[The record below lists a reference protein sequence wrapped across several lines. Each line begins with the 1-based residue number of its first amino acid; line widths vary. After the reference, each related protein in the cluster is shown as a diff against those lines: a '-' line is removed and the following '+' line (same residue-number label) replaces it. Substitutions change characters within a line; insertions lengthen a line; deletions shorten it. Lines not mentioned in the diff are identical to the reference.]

1 MALNGRPQVYIYQ
14 GFAEVNFAAPLPTLN
29 VVVVGPAYNVLD
41 FASSQASIATGAY
54 GTVNDPCSATTG
66 LPNNPPTA
74 IDLAQPPSNVAGAV
88 LDSASAQLWVTAAE
102 VNITNGTFDVA
113 TTFANN
119 DNILVGFTPYS
130 PAVGAIAAGV
140 LPGDRL
146 VMTDSSTGVTVA
158 RTVQNACLSFVDS
171 AAGFIAAGVAPG
183 NSMVITSLNDVT
195 NAAGNYVVV
204 RVVSATKLYIAQ
216 VTPNVVSDTYLAVS
230 AADATYSISNA
241 GTVLVNTTAT
251 ATVTTLD
258 TILEVTS
265 NLSTGPGLDINGN
278 YYAALSNTDT
288 NLATR
293 IERLVA
299 SANVGGNSAGLTIV
313 PGQNAI
319 VIDSGME
326 LPLVLSGEDSPTDL
340 TVNYALTYVAYRSL
354 RQDLAKLNALTGSA
368 AITGAIGPLD
378 ERDPL
383 AVGVFVATQNTA
395 SQVQYF
401 GVTGDYING
410 ATSALSAYTAAM
422 TVLSSSPSVYCI
434 VPLTQE
440 LAVIEAWSTNCTELA
455 EPLSSI
461 FQIVIGSGTA
471 ITQQTIAPAGELSSL
486 GGDQA
491 ASGSPITVLVDAAGG
506 GGSFISGATAVAIGA
521 TLTVTVSSVHGDIA
535 VASYTVAQ
543 VISAT
548 ELVVS
553 TSTPFAGAGAP
564 TISYT
569 VSGSSAA
576 GSSAPVT
583 SRAFFN
589 QLTDSTAAFITDG
602 VIVGDLIQTLSGET
616 VLASFPVV
624 QINSNQTLTVSSTAS
639 IELPSTSSGASPNSS
654 FSYRVERNLTLAQQ
668 VTALSAV
675 VASPGGLDNSRC
687 TMVWPDEVLVAGVT
701 NVLTGNQDLQPSY
714 YAACAVGG
722 MVAGL
727 PSQQGFTFLP
737 LGGIQQVVHST
748 GYFSQAQLNTLSG
761 NGWFVCV
768 QDNPSTP
775 VYCMREMT
783 TDTTSLETGELMV
796 VKNFDYV
803 SIFFQ
808 GILKAFLGTYNVL
821 PETIDALASAFNAGA
836 QELQGNYVA
845 KIGAPLSAATLSSIA
860 PLAGTADRIEM
871 YATVT
876 LPIPLNDIG
885 LHLTA

>member
-1 MALNGRPQVYIYQ
+1 M
-14 GFAEVNFAAPLPTLN
+14 
-29 VVVVGPAYNVLD
+29 
-41 FASSQASIATGAY
+41 
-54 GTVNDPCSATTG
+54 
-66 LPNNPPTA
+66 
-74 IDLAQPPSNVAGAV
+74 
-88 LDSASAQLWVTAAE
+88 
-102 VNITNGTFDVA
+102 
-113 TTFANN
+113 
-119 DNILVGFTPYS
+119 
-130 PAVGAIAAGV
+130 
-140 LPGDRL
+140 
-146 VMTDSSTGVTVA
+146 
-158 RTVQNACLSFVDS
+158 
-171 AAGFIAAGVAPG
+171 
-183 NSMVITSLNDVT
+183 
-195 NAAGNYVVV
+195 
-204 RVVSATKLYIAQ
+204 
-216 VTPNVVSDTYLAVS
+216 
-230 AADATYSISNA
+230 
-241 GTVLVNTTAT
+241 
-251 ATVTTLD
+251 TVTL
-258 TILEVTS
+258 
-265 NLSTGPGLDINGN
+265 
-278 YYAALSNTDT
+278 
-288 NLATR
+288 
-293 IERLVA
+293 
-299 SANVGGNSAGLTIV
+299 
-313 PGQNAI
+313 
-319 VIDSGME
+319 
-326 LPLVLSGEDSPTDL
+326 
-340 TVNYALTYVAYRSL
+340 
-354 RQDLAKLNALTGSA
+354 
-368 AITGAIGPLD
+368 
-378 ERDPL
+378 
-383 AVGVFVATQNTA
+383 
-395 SQVQYF
+395 
-401 GVTGDYING
+401 
-410 ATSALSAYTAAM
+410 
-422 TVLSSSPSVYCI
+422 
-434 VPLTQE
+434 
-440 LAVIEAWSTNCTELA
+440 
-455 EPLSSI
+455 
-461 FQIVIGSGTA
+461 
-471 ITQQTIAPAGELSSL
+471 
-486 GGDQA
+486 
-491 ASGSPITVLVDAAGG
+491 
-506 GGSFISGATAVAIGA
+506 
-521 TLTVTVSSVHGDIA
+521 SSVHGDID
-535 VASYTVAQ
+535 VTSYTVAQ

-553 TSTPFAGAGAP
+553 TSTPFAGAGSP

-821 PETIDALASAFNAGA
+821 PETIDSLASAFNAGA
-836 QELQGNYVA
+836 KELQNNYVA
-845 KIGAPLSAATLSSIA
+845 KIGAPLSAATLTSIA
-860 PLAGTADRIEM
+860 PLAGQADRIEM

-876 LPIPLNDIG
+876 YQSLKDYWRNRYLV
-885 LHLTA
+885 HL